1 MANPN
6 GNAALFFD
14 LRGTLVKL
22 NDAREIPLGAN
33 GDVVI
38 ELLPGVA
45 EKLRPIRDH
54 LMFVVTNQAGIRR
67 GRLTAEK
74 MEAALEHL
82 DHQLGDILTAWKICP
97 HTDDDKCECRK
108 PKGGMITELADLYG
122 VDLASSTMVGDQ
134 EVDRLAGG
142 EGGGGRVRGG
152 QRFLRAGVTPA
163 PNVRAARRWRARPLP
178 TA

>member
-14 LRGTLVKL
+14 LGGTLVKL
-22 NDAREIPLGAN
+22 NENREIPLDASGKI
-33 GDVVI
+33 VI

-45 EKLRPIRDH
+45 EKLKPLHNH
-54 LMFVVTNQAGIRR
+54 LMFVVTNQAGIKR
-67 GRLTAEK
+67 GRLTAE
-74 MEAALEHL
+74 EVDAALTRL
-82 DHQLGDILTAWKICP
+82 DHLLGDILTGWQVCP

-134 EVDRLAGG
+134 EVDR
-142 EGGGGRVRGG
+142 
-152 QRFLRAGVTPA
+152 RAGE
-163 PNVRAARRWRARPLP
+163 AAGVAKFVAAKDFFGWEG
-178 TA
+178 

>member
-14 LRGTLVKL
+14 LGGTLVRL
-22 NDAREIPLGAN
+22 NENREIPLDASGN
-33 GDVVI
+33 IVV

-45 EKLRPIRDH
+45 EKLRPLHNH

-67 GRLTAEK
+67 GRLTAEEV
-74 MEAALEHL
+74 EAALKRL
-82 DHQLGDILTAWKICP
+82 DHQLGDILTAWLVCP
-97 HTDDDKCECRK
+97 HIDDDKCECRK

-134 EVDRLAGG
+134 EVDRLAG
-142 EGGGGRVRGG
+142 EA
-152 QRFLRAGVTPA
+152 AGVA
-163 PNVRAARRWRARPLP
+163 KFIAAKDFFGW
-178 TA
+178 

>member
-14 LRGTLVKL
+14 LGGTLVKL
-22 NDAREIPLGAN
+22 NDAREIPLDAN
-33 GDVVI
+33 GEVVV

-45 EKLRPIRDH
+45 EKLRPIHDR

-74 MEAALEHL
+74 MEAALARL
-82 DHQLGDILTAWKICP
+82 DHQLGGILTAWQICP
-97 HTDDDKCECRK
+97 HTDDDKCACRK
-108 PKGGMITELADLYG
+108 PKGAMITELADQYG

-134 EVDRLAGG
+134 EVDRLAG
-142 EGGGGRVRGG
+142 EA
-152 QRFLRAGVTPA
+152 AGVA
-163 PNVRAARRWRARPLP
+163 KFVAAKDFFEWQGRG
-178 TA
+178 